1 MKKGRLASAGTA
13 KSGPAARGAMDDPM
27 VRAMPV
33 TPAAA
38 ERSSGAT
45 TAMV

>member
-1 MKKGRLASAGTA
+1 MNGKPRKAGLDMNTPVITGESEA
-13 KSGPAARGAMDDPM
+13 PM
-27 VRAMPV
+27 VRATPV
-33 TPAAA
+33 IPEAA